1 MGKNLACEAVFCE
14 LGSVHSGCSGDGP
27 HAGYDACSGGGVTRV
42 QPGAEDKATWT
53 EVASYTTGHKTRPR
67 VQGFWSQKGVVRIRE
82 SFSREV
88 TLIWVLED
96 GRGLYIIRRRG
107 GGGGVSRED
116 GDVCFGEKS
125 KKMLK

>member
-1 MGKNLACEAVFCE
+1 MQAMMPAR
-14 LGSVHSGCSGDGP
+14 
-27 HAGYDACSGGGVTRV
+27 GGGVTRV

-96 GRGLYIIRRRG
+96 GRGLNIIRRRG